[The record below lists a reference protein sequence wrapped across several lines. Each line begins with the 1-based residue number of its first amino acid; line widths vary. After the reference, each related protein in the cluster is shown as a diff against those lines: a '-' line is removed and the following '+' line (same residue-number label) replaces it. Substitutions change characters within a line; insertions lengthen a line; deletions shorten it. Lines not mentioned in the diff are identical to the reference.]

1 MCEHRSIYLSVAL
14 YADAWRCPPLSLCGV
29 CVPVQAAGAG
39 TNTWR
44 LQLDVHGRAPIAFK
58 VTGLRQAATTYMHSV
73 KAALPDWVDQ
83 AITLAVATATY
94 TV

>member
-1 MCEHRSIYLSVAL
+1 MLMHGGA
-14 YADAWRCPPLSLCGV
+14 PPLSLCGV